1 MSERVNRLK
10 KDLLQTRDYTN
21 AVLDQVDDRWDTLV
35 YSDGLK
41 WSVRQLLHHLADAD
55 RGHNNQVMG
64 IAQGRNI
71 IPEDF
76 DVERYNASITR
87 KTAEKTV
94 EESRASLEKSRQE
107 LLDWL
112 NTLDET
118 TLDKKGRHASL
129 RIMSIENIVLFMA
142 KHEQD
147 HVNDIANT
155 LEINV

>member
-87 KTAEKTV
+87 KTSEKTV